1 MAQLVIT
8 QNQEIKFE
16 DYLKICLLQE
26 LYIKKQIA
34 THFNTLPE
42 GLYELQVQEA
52 KLDTIPNELGLTVTY
67 IDRFTN
73 GILEVRINPGYTNA
87 SFFPFSTDGLRE
99 KYERLNA
106 WFYSINTTPS
116 ISIRF
121 DDVIQKNSEA
131 MIKSFKL
138 GEDNYVLTIS
148 EVKKKQIKIYPY
160 ECSLYIMD
168 IEAQTGERDVY
179 YYDPLKCEF
188 YYDSE
193 AKKLVPKKTQAKL
206 LVLLPSFKKEDL
218 PPTISRFLFE
228 TAQIGYFDGY
238 RWKKGVLTFSE
249 KVCLMFDGVK
259 LRTCQILDVPDDLL
273 LLSPVSF
280 ASHLESPEE
289 IKESKNTEN
298 IIHSIKVMLQKLKEN
313 SIDPNQV
320 PKIKL
325 RNQTFYSRISESKK
339 EIDAFFKDPEIIK
352 YCDLS
357 LIDFTN
363 ADIENVDLSNTN
375 ANIDLEKLYQKSIL
389 NAKLRNVNLIRQD
402 LDGILADGADLRGTG
417 IFVSIDKTSIV
428 NTLFSS
434 ESVFMLETKILDAS
448 EVEKL
453 GIKVEKDEEK
463 DLSLVLKL

>member
-1 MAQLVIT
+1 
-8 QNQEIKFE
+8 
-16 DYLKICLLQE
+16 
-26 LYIKKQIA
+26 
-34 THFNTLPE
+34 
-42 GLYELQVQEA
+42 
-52 KLDTIPNELGLTVTY
+52 
-67 IDRFTN
+67 
-73 GILEVRINPGYTNA
+73 
-87 SFFPFSTDGLRE
+87 
-99 KYERLNA
+99 
-106 WFYSINTTPS
+106 
-116 ISIRF
+116 
-121 DDVIQKNSEA
+121 
-131 MIKSFKL
+131 
-138 GEDNYVLTIS
+138 
-148 EVKKKQIKIYPY
+148 
-160 ECSLYIMD
+160 
-168 IEAQTGERDVY
+168 
-179 YYDPLKCEF
+179 
-188 YYDSE
+188 
-193 AKKLVPKKTQAKL
+193 
-206 LVLLPSFKKEDL
+206 
-218 PPTISRFLFE
+218 
-228 TAQIGYFDGY
+228 
-238 RWKKGVLTFSE
+238 
-249 KVCLMFDGVK
+249 MFDGVK

-298 IIHSIKVMLQKLKEN
+298 IIYSIKVMLQKLKEN

-453 GIKVEKDEEK
+453 GIKVEKEEEK